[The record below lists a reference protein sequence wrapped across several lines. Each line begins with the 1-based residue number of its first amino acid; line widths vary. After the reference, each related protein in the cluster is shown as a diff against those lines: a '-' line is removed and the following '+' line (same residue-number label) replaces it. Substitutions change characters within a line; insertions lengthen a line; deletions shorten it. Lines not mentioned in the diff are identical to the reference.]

1 MGSEVDMGI
10 FGELGKGKG
19 GADVPEHKRRK
30 RREGMEKPKDILLV
44 VRPML
49 GAG

>member
-1 MGSEVDMGI
+1 MGL
-10 FGELGKGKG
+10 FGALGKGKG
-19 GADVPEHKRRK
+19 GADVPEQKGRK
-30 RREGMEKPKDILLV
+30 RREGMEQPKDILLV